1 MKKSRSFIINLSFYH
16 VKHSFGKIII
26 KEFNANISYSYMFE
40 NLERN
45 KIEENNFI
53 FIGNTKSYFF

>member
-40 NLERN
+40 RN